1 MTQFSSL
8 TAIAITDAVFPQN
21 ARNSLFWPRMKRNL
35 GRMHFNESAIQEVE
49 RVVEGCAFEVMAE
62 QYGEISYE
70 DGEKVYNCKDVK
82 YERDDQSPSGFT
94 ANNQDYKIRVRQQ
107 DFIDVLDFKPRVR
120 EKFIQALN
128 GNSEAAKNN
137 ITETMVKSA
146 PTAPSQVTET
156 GRPKRL
162 IMINSLPIPA

>member
-1 MTQFSSL
+1 
-8 TAIAITDAVFPQN
+8 
-21 ARNSLFWPRMKRNL
+21 MKRNL
-35 GRMHFNESAIQEVE
+35 GRMHFNESAIQGFEQTINN
-49 RVVEGCAFEVMAE
+49 CAFLVMEE
-62 QYGEISYE
+62 QYGENRHDNGAASY
-70 DGEKVYNCKDVK
+70 DYNDLKIIQD
-82 YERDDQSPSGFT
+82 EQSPSGF
-94 ANNQDYKIRVRQQ
+94 AAVHGDEKIRVRRQ
-107 DFIDVLDFKPRVR
+107 DFIDALDFKPRVR